1 MECMNSPVQETTLM
15 RKLCLAL
22 AFACLPIAA
31 ASARTPDRPVVAE
44 LFTSQGCSSC
54 PPADAIVAELAS
66 RRPDLLLLTFHVTYW
81 NSLGWQDPFSF
92 AAATARQERYV
103 ALSVS
108 PQVYTPAMVVDGA
121 RDVVGYDR
129 DAVEATLARA
139 EADMKIA
146 APVTIARAG
155 DTLTIDVGAGTG
167 HGTVLLLGYDSR
179 HRTQVGRGE
188 NSGRTLLEANIV
200 RSMTVAG
207 DWTGQAT
214 HLTISA
220 PAGEQVAVLVQADDG
235 HILGAGRLA
244 RVAG

>member
-108 PQVYTPAMVVDGA
+108 PQVYTPAMVVDGVA
-121 RDVVGYDR
+121 VG
-129 DAVEATLARA
+129 
-139 EADMKIA
+139 ADH
-146 APVTIARAG
+146 VTIARAG